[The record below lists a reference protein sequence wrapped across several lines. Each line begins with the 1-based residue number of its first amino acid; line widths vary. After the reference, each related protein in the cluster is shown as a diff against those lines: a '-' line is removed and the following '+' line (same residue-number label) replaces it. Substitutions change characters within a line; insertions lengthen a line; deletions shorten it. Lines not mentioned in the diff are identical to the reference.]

1 MAKSTLEKL
10 TFQGPYGL
18 IDATLARPQGT
29 GPFPAI
35 LLLQEGIGV
44 TPHLIG
50 VAARLAA
57 DGYLTFVPDLYTR
70 DALRKTLRDEDVVS
84 ALSIMRAPN
93 REERLAALPP
103 EQREVSTNVI
113 TWFEGR
119 KTDSYF
125 PDTQAA
131 FAFLKHHRAT
141 RADAISALGFSMG
154 GGLSGQLAAS
164 GADLLSAVLFYG
176 LIPKSESVDQLR
188 APVLAHYADY
198 DPAITPHI
206 DELEDKLAAK
216 NKPFTYYFYDDT
228 EHGFFNESRP
238 VYKKDAAELAY
249 QRTLSFLSDLL
260 RRKHSQQE
268 ARL

>member
-1 MAKSTLEKL
+1 MAKPTLEKL
-10 TFQGPYGL
+10 TFQGPHGP
-18 IDATLARPQGT
+18 IDATLVRPQGT

-50 VAARLAA
+50 VASRLAA

-70 DALRKTLRDEDVVS
+70 DAERKKLRDEDVVS
-84 ALSIMRAPN
+84 TLSIVRAPD
-93 REERLAALPP
+93 REQRLSALPP
-103 EQREVSTNVI
+103 EQQEASRNVI
-113 TWFEGR
+113 SWFEGR

-131 FAFLKHHRAT
+131 FSFLRHHRAA
-141 RADAISALGFSMG
+141 RGDAISAVGFSLG
-154 GGLSGQLAAS
+154 GGLSAQLAAS

-176 LIPKSESVDQLR
+176 LVPTSDPLDQLR
-188 APVLAHYADY
+188 APILAHYADY

-216 NKPFTYYFYDDT
+216 NKSFTYYFYDDT

-238 VYKKDAAELAY
+238 VYRKDAAELAY
-249 QRTLSFLSDLL
+249 ERTLSFLSDLL
-260 RRKHSQQE
+260 KRKYGQQE
-268 ARL
+268 ARA